1 MPRAGTDFKYKVK
14 FVAHQSLKK
23 GDLTRF
29 SISDR
34 LKGTQ
39 DKYQS
44 YSFTVWDDI
53 DIKDGDSVKIL
64 TIDNV
69 EANYRN
75 NKVYV
80 NLAGTVVVIPTAERE
95 PEPKE
100 PESYAEPPEG
110 YAEPQTDDQGEWQL
124 PFDI

>member
-1 MPRAGTDFKYKVK
+1 MPRAGTDYLYKVK

-80 NLAGTVVVIPTAERE
+80 NLAGTVIVIPTEERE
-95 PEPKE
+95 PEPQE

>member
-1 MPRAGTDFKYKVK
+1 MPRAGTDYLYKVK

-69 EANYRN
+69 EANYKG

-95 PEPKE
+95 PEPQE
-100 PESYAEPPEG
+100 PAEYAEPPEG
-110 YAEPQTDDQGEWQL
+110 YQEPQVGDDGEFQL